1 MTCASVVSSSISFNS
16 WNLQRQESSE
26 KDEKRRVERGKKRK
40 KNEKRK
46 ERKKGGDSKGGN
58 KGFKKGRQKVKRR
71 YELTTIMNNYNNK
84 KKMNMNQMMR
94 SNEEINKI
102 EKY

>member
-16 WNLQRQESSE
+16 WNLQGQESSE

-40 KNEKRK
+40 K
-46 ERKKGGDSKGGN
+46 KGGDSKGGN
-58 KGFKKGRQKVKRR
+58 KGFKKGKKKVKRR
-71 YELTTIMNNYNNK
+71 YELTTVMNKYNNK
-84 KKMNMNQMMR
+84 KAMNINQMMR
-94 SNEEINKI
+94 SNEEINEK